1 MYLKNLAKIRK
12 GKKLTQEGLA
22 RKANVSYHTIVK
34 LESGKIKNP
43 TMDTIVKLV
52 KALEIDINE
61 LVNI

>member
-43 TMDTIVKLV
+43 TVDTIVKLV